1 MKIVNIVP
9 GFGGTFYCG
18 NCLRDSGYTKSLI
31 KLGHDAMMLPIYL
44 PLTLEHG
51 VEKDENPIFYGA
63 VNIYLK
69 QNFRIFKNMPA
80 WMERMFNS
88 SGILSYKSRI
98 HPNRRPGRNDHFHAH
113 GT

>member
-31 KLGHDAMMLPIYL
+31 NLGHDAMMLPIYL
-44 PLTLEHG
+44 PLTIKHG
-51 VEKDENPIFYGA
+51 VEENKSPIFYGA

-69 QNFRIFKNMPA
+69 QKVQIIQKDACLDGAFFQLFFDTTICSK
-80 WMERMFNS
+80 
-88 SGILSYKSRI
+88 KSRI
-98 HPNRRPGRNDHFHAH
+98 D
-113 GT
+113 

>member
-31 KLGHDAMMLPIYL
+31 QLGHNAMMLPIYL
-44 PLTLEHG
+44 PLNFNHDVKEGET
-51 VEKDENPIFYGA
+51 PIFYGA

-69 QNFRIFKNMPA
+69 QKIFLVKNYLKLFLFII
-80 WMERMFNS
+80 FNE
-88 SGILSYKSRI
+88 
-98 HPNRRPGRNDHFHAH
+98 
-113 GT
+113 